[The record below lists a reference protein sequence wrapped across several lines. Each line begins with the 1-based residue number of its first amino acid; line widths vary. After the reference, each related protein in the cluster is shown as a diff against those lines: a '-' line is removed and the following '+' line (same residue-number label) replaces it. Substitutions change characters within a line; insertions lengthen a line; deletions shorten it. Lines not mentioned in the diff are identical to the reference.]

1 MVAGPRLCESLLLTC
16 DSEFSVSEFEGLINL
31 CGLWLLRLLHN
42 IVLTELLYPSEDS
55 VRRQQLHAAPLRIVL
70 HAGAVRREPRGV
82 DGALATAQS
91 VARTRT
97 THCAHCAG
105 SALLRLV
112 QTGCTA
118 QIRQRA
124 PRSTRFRTLLIL
136 HSYSCYLLIFTLNT
150 LFTAQT
156 F

>member
-16 DSEFSVSEFEGLINL
+16 DSELSVSEFEGLIRL
-31 CGLWLLRLLHN
+31 CGLWLLWLLYDSVHP
-42 IVLTELLYPSEDS
+42 ELLDAQAS
-55 VRRQQLHAAPLRIVL
+55 VRRQQLHAAPLRVLL
-70 HAGAVRREPRGV
+70 HAGAVRREPRGAV
-82 DGALATAQS
+82 GALATAQS